1 MSKVI
6 SQITA
11 RLTGKRGAEVSP
23 LLAVSFEKDSMNT
36 PVRFD
41 YHKEYDLSVKLGYR
55 VWLNEDVSAKEEE
68 YALRKAKYAVTDYI
82 FGEFREPLHDLYM
95 AINNRDSEKAL
106 VILQN
111 IERQM
116 FEIKENE
123 DEQR

>member
-1 MSKVI
+1 MSKVV

-23 LLAVSFEKDSMNT
+23 LASVSFEQDNA
-36 PVRFD
+36 PVRFN
-41 YHKEYDLSVKLGYR
+41 YQKQYDISVKLGYR
-55 VWLNEDVSAKEEE
+55 VWLNEDASANEEE

-95 AINNRDSEKAL
+95 AINHRDFEKADD
-106 VILQN
+106 ILRG
-111 IERQM
+111 IEKQM

-123 DEQR
+123 NV

>member
-1 MSKVI
+1 MMAKVI
-6 SQITA
+6 SEIAA

-23 LLAVSFEKDSMNT
+23 LLAVSFEKDSMNA

-68 YALRKAKYAVTDYI
+68 YALRKAKYAVTEYI
-82 FGEFREPLHDLYM
+82 FGEFREPFHNLYM
-95 AINNRDSEKAL
+95 AINRHEFEKADD
-106 VILQN
+106 ILRG
-111 IERQM
+111 IEKQM

-123 DEQR
+123 NV